1 MTTAAPLRVFE
12 SEYLVYRRT
21 WRGTVISTFLQPL
34 LFLAAIGLIL
44 GDQVDQGGGDAT
56 LPLPYLAFLAT
67 GILPAVAMQ
76 TGAGDGTWPVMAGI
90 KWRKDYHAR
99 IATPITTR
107 DLILGRFS
115 FAAVRLTF
123 VSTVFTLIMVLFG
136 AVDLWPGV
144 LGIPPAVL
152 TGLAF
157 TAPITA
163 YTATVDSEIN
173 LANIFRYGIVP
184 LFLFSGVFFPISNLP
199 DWLEPLAALTPLFQG
214 VELVRKLVLPE
225 LDGTNVVSTLP
236 MWFHVVYLVTL
247 TVIGTVLAIRFLD
260 RRLRP

>member
-12 SEYLVYRRT
+12 AEYRVYRKI
-21 WRGTVISTFLQPL
+21 WRGTVISTFLQPV
-34 LFLAAIGLIL
+34 LFLAAFGLIL
-44 GDQVDQGGGDAT
+44 GDQVDQGGGDVA
-56 LPLPYLAFLAT
+56 LPVPYLAFLAT
-67 GILPAVAMQ
+67 GVLAATAMQ
-76 TGAGDGTWPVMAGI
+76 TGAGDGSWPVMVGI
-90 KWRKDYHAR
+90 KWRKEYHAR

-107 DLILGRFS
+107 DLILGRFG
-115 FAAVRLTF
+115 FGVVRLTF
-123 VSTVFTLIMVLFG
+123 VSTVYTLIMVLFG

-163 YTATVDSEIN
+163 YTATIDSEN
-173 LANIFRYGIVP
+173 SLANLFRYGIVP

-199 DWLEPLAALTPLFQG
+199 NWLEPFAAVTPLFQG

-225 LDGTNVVSTLP
+225 LDGTNAISTLP
-236 MWFHVVYLVTL
+236 MWFHVAYLVTL
-247 TVIGTVLAIRFLD
+247 SVIGTVLAIRLLD

>member
-12 SEYLVYRRT
+12 AEYRQYRRI
-21 WRGTVISTFLQPL
+21 WRGTVISTFLQPV
-34 LFLAAIGLIL
+34 LFLAAIGLVL
-44 GDQVDQGGGDAT
+44 GDRVDMGTGDVT
-56 LPLPYLAFLAT
+56 LPIPYLAFLAT
-67 GILPAVAMQ
+67 GILPATGMQ
-76 TGAGDGTWPVMAGI
+76 TGAGDGAWPVMAGI
-90 KWRKDYHAR
+90 KWRRDYHAR

-107 DLILGRFS
+107 DLILGRFG

-123 VSTVFTLIMVLFG
+123 VLTVYTVIMALFG

-163 YTATVDSEIN
+163 YTATTESENN

-184 LFLFSGVFFPISNLP
+184 LFLFSGTFFPISNLP
-199 DWLEPLAALTPLFQG
+199 DWMEPIAALTPLFHG

-225 LDGTNVVSTLP
+225 LEGTEVISSLP
-236 MWFHVVYLVTL
+236 MWVHAAYLIGL
-247 TVIGTVLAIRFLD
+247 TMIGTVLAVRNMD